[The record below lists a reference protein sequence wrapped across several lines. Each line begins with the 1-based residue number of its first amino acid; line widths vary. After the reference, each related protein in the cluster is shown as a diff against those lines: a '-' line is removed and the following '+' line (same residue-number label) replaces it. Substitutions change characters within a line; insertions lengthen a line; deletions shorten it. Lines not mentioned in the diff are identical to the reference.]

1 MRSAAVGLDDAILNT
16 PNTSESE
23 RTVTSAYVRVGGGT
37 DEGEEAGNKVAV
49 NGEFNRNLK

>member
-1 MRSAAVGLDDAILNT
+1 MRSAAVGLEDAILNT
-16 PNTSESE
+16 LNTSESE

-37 DEGEEAGNKVAV
+37 DEGEEAGNKAAV

>member
-1 MRSAAVGLDDAILNT
+1 MGLEDAILNT

-23 RTVTSAYVRVGGGT
+23 RMVTSAYVRVGDGA

-49 NGEFNRNLK
+49 NGEFNHNLK